1 MSPVDQDVVRRK
13 LTRIVK
19 CLSRIAEIRS
29 RKVED
34 YIADEDLQA
43 IMERQLELL
52 IGAAVDCNVHILVQS
67 GQAAPADA
75 YTSFLEV
82 ARDARAL
89 ELDLAARLAPSTG
102 LRNRLAHVYE
112 ELDPALVFAGL
123 NEALELYPRYVE
135 AIEAH
140 LERA

>member
-1 MSPVDQDVVRRK
+1 VSPPDKDVVRRK

-19 CLSRIAEIRS
+19 CLARIARIRS
-29 RKVED
+29 RTVEE
-34 YIADEDLQA
+34 YTADEDLQA
-43 IMERQLELL
+43 VMERQLELL
-52 IGAAVDCNVHILVQS
+52 VGAAVDCNVHILVQS

-82 ARDARAL
+82 ARDASAFD
-89 ELDLAARLAPSTG
+89 LDLAARLAPSAG

-112 ELDPALVFAGL
+112 DLDPTLVYAGL
-123 NEALELYPRYVE
+123 HEALDLYPRYVQS
-135 AIEAH
+135 IEAY

>member
-19 CLSRIAEIRS
+19 CLSRIAVIRS
-29 RKVED
+29 HKVED
-34 YIADEDLQA
+34 YVADEDLQA

-52 IGAAVDCNVHILVQS
+52 IGGAVDCNVHILVQS

-82 ARDARAL
+82 ARDAGAL
-89 ELDLAARLAPSTG
+89 DAGLAVRLAPSAG

-112 ELDPALVFAGL
+112 DLDPTLVYAGL
-123 NEALELYPRYVE
+123 HEALDLYPRYVQS
-135 AIEAH
+135 IEAY